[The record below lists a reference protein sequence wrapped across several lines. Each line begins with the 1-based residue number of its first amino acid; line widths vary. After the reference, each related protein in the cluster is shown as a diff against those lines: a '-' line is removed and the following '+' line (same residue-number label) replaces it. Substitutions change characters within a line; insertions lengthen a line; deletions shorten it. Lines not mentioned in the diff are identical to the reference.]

1 MKNSV
6 IEIVADPAKEARRYV
21 ENAKDLLRDKGMLDK
36 ETRLYQDRKYVR
48 MAGNTLWNGCL
59 IALDAVLHIK
69 NGKGR
74 PSIDKYKAAAAKRDR
89 KLLATILAGYEP
101 MHLLM
106 GYDGTRN
113 KKGCDIGFESANAII
128 DRCALLYPGEA

>member
-48 MAGNTLWNGCL
+48 MAGNTLWNGVL
-59 IALDAVLHIK
+59 VIIEALFHLKTK
-69 NGKGR
+69 NA
-74 PSIDKYKAAAAKRDR
+74 PIQ
-89 KLLATILAGYEP
+89 
-101 MHLLM
+101 M
-106 GYDGTRN
+106 
-113 KKGCDIGFESANAII
+113 
-128 DRCALLYPGEA
+128 